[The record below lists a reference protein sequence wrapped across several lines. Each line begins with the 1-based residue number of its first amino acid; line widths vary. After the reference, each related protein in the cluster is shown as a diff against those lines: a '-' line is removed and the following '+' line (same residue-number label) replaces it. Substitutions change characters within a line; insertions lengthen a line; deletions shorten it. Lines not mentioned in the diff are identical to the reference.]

1 MKWAFVLAMAAS
13 LAVGSGRSWS
23 SPAMAFSP
31 PTPAPS
37 ARIAPARPPSAVMSV
52 ASPAAPVGSPAAP
65 FGSPAAPFG
74 SPVVVGAMSSAR
86 WVWPSDAPQT
96 VVHPFAPPSTRWGSG
111 HRGVDLAAV
120 VGGSIR
126 APADGQVAFSG
137 MVAGRPVVVIA
148 HPGGL
153 RSTFEP
159 VSATVSVGA
168 LVRQSEVIGL
178 LSAQP
183 GHCAPAS
190 CLHWGVLRGEV
201 YLDPLSLISGRVVLL
216 PVR

>member
-23 SPAMAFSP
+23 SPAMAFTP

-37 ARIAPARPPSAVMSV
+37 ASIAPARPPSAVMSV
-52 ASPAAPVGSPAAP
+52 ALPAAPFGSPAAPFGSPAAP

-74 SPVVVGAMSSAR
+74 SPVVVGAMFSAR
-86 WVWPSDAPQT
+86 WVWPSDAPHT

-111 HRGVDLAAV
+111 HRGVDLTAV
-120 VGGSIR
+120 VAGSIR

-168 LVRQSEVIGL
+168 LVRQGEVIGL
-178 LSAQP
+178 L
-183 GHCAPAS
+183 
-190 CLHWGVLRGEV
+190 
-201 YLDPLSLISGRVVLL
+201 LSLIHI
-216 PVR
+216 

>member
-37 ARIAPARPPSAVMSV
+37 AGIAPARPPSDVMSV
-52 ASPAAPVGSPAAP
+52 
-65 FGSPAAPFG
+65 GSPAAPFG

-168 LVRQSEVIGL
+168 LVRQGEVIGL

>member
-52 ASPAAPVGSPAAP
+52 GSPVVSVGSPAAP
-65 FGSPAAPFG
+65 FGSPG
-74 SPVVVGAMSSAR
+74 VVGAMSSAPR

-168 LVRQSEVIGL
+168 LVRQGEVIGL

>member
-23 SPAMAFSP
+23 SPAMAFTP

-37 ARIAPARPPSAVMSV
+37 ASIAPARPPSAVMSV
-52 ASPAAPVGSPAAP
+52 GSPAAP
-65 FGSPAAPFG
+65 FGSPG
-74 SPVVVGAMSSAR
+74 VVGAMSSAPR

-168 LVRQSEVIGL
+168 LVRQGEVIGL

>member
-23 SPAMAFSP
+23 SPAMAFTP

-37 ARIAPARPPSAVMSV
+37 ASIAPARPPSAVMSV
-52 ASPAAPVGSPAAP
+52 AL
-65 FGSPAAPFG
+65 PAAPFG
-74 SPVVVGAMSSAR
+74 SPVVVGAMFSAR
-86 WVWPSDAPQT
+86 WVWPSDAPHT

-168 LVRQSEVIGL
+168 LVRQGEVIGL

>member
-1 MKWAFVLAMAAS
+1 
-13 LAVGSGRSWS
+13 
-23 SPAMAFSP
+23 
-31 PTPAPS
+31 
-37 ARIAPARPPSAVMSV
+37 
-52 ASPAAPVGSPAAP
+52 
-65 FGSPAAPFG
+65 
-74 SPVVVGAMSSAR
+74 MSSAPR

-148 HPGGL
+148 HSGGL

-159 VSATVSVGA
+159 VSATVSMAA
-168 LVRQSEVIGL
+168 LVRQGEVIGL

>member
-37 ARIAPARPPSAVMSV
+37 AGIAPARPPSDVMSV
-52 ASPAAPVGSPAAP
+52 VSPVMSVGSPAAP
-65 FGSPAAPFG
+65 FGSPG
-74 SPVVVGAMSSAR
+74 VVGAMSSAPR

-168 LVRQSEVIGL
+168 LVRQGEVIGL

>member
-37 ARIAPARPPSAVMSV
+37 ASIAPARPPSAVMSV
-52 ASPAAPVGSPAAP
+52 GSPVVSVGSPAAP
-65 FGSPAAPFG
+65 FGSPG
-74 SPVVVGAMSSAR
+74 VVGAMSSAPR

-168 LVRQSEVIGL
+168 LVRQGEVIGL